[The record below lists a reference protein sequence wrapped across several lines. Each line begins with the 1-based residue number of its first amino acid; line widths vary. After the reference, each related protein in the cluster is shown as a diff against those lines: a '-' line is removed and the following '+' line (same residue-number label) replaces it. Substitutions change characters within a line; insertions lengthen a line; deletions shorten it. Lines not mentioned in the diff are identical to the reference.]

1 MADSFEREVLDR
13 LRTIEV
19 KIDDYKE
26 LKKDT
31 AEALALSRENSKE
44 IAEIEEKI
52 KWLSRTITGAFITGA
67 IGIVFILIKM
77 SVGLK

>member
-1 MADSFEREVLDR
+1 MGNNFEREVLDR
-13 LRTIEV
+13 LKTIEV

-31 AEALALSRENSKE
+31 AQALALSKENEKE
-44 IAEIEEKI
+44 LLEIQEKI
-52 KWLSRTITGAFITGA
+52 KWLTRTITGALITGV

-77 SVGLK
+77 SIGIK